1 MRSLHFLSSLLQ
13 PILAASGYDWPEGIT
28 IEPPKD
34 KKFGDLA
41 CNCAMVLARRA
52 KTNPRE
58 LAEHLAAQLKA
69 ASPLVAEA
77 SVAGPGFLNI
87 RFQPSFWQ
95 EGVERVEKAGDAYGS
110 SSHGK
115 GTRVQVEFVSANP
128 TGPLHIGHGRG
139 AAMGD
144 STVRI
149 LRFAGYDVE
158 AEYYINDAGKQ
169 MRTLGTSV
177 WLRAL
182 ECAGKSAAPFPE
194 DCYQGEYIT
203 DIAREMLAANPALTG
218 LPEEEGID
226 ACYQYGMQ
234 VIFDGI
240 KSDLINFR
248 VHHDQ
253 WFSELSLGRNNEV
266 DEALNELKEK
276 GYAFEEDGALWFRTT
291 AFGDDRDRVLRKSDG
306 SLTYFASDIAY
317 HANKYRRGFTRVIDV
332 WGADHHGYIP
342 RMQAAIQAMGQ
353 KKENLDVILIQLV
366 NLLRDGKQIAMST
379 RAGEFETLADVV
391 AEVGTDAA
399 RFIFLSRK
407 SDSKLDFDL
416 SLVKQ
421 RTMDNPVYYVQY
433 AHARVCALVRRAE
446 ERGLAGSGGD
456 TALLCQPEELD
467 ILRAI
472 DRFPQVVLDAALG
485 LSPHFISYFL
495 MDLAGLLHK
504 YYAVHQIVGAENEN
518 LALARLRLTRAAGQ
532 TIRNGLALLGVS
544 APEVM

>member
-1 MRSLHFLSSLLQ
+1 MRSIHFLTDLLK
-13 PILAASGYDWPEGIT
+13 PIIAASGYDWPAGIT

-41 CNCAMVLARRA
+41 CNCAMIMA
-52 KTNPRE
+52 KQVKKNPRE
-58 LAEHLAAQLKA
+58 LAEHLAAQLKEV
-69 ASPLVAEA
+69 SPLIAEA

-95 EGVERVEKAGDAYGS
+95 KGVELVENAASAYGAS
-110 SSHGK
+110 SFGK
-115 GTRVQVEFVSANP
+115 GERVQVEFVSANP

-139 AAMGD
+139 AAIGD

-182 ECAGKSAAPFPE
+182 ECAGKSNAPFPA
-194 DCYQGEYIT
+194 DCYQGDYIT
-203 DIAREMLAANPALTG
+203 DIAKEMLAENPALTSM
-218 LPEEEGID
+218 PEEEGID
-226 ACYQYGMQ
+226 ACYKHGMA
-234 VIFDGI
+234 VIFNGI
-240 KSDLINFR
+240 KDDLVNFR
-248 VHHDQ
+248 VHHDV
-253 WFSELSLGRNNEV
+253 WFSELSLGNDDEV
-266 DEALNELKEK
+266 ETALSDLKKK
-276 GYAFEEDGALWFRTT
+276 GHAFEEDGALWFRTT
-291 AFGDDRDRVLRKSDG
+291 EFGDDKDRVLRKSDG

-317 HANKYRRGFTRVIDV
+317 HANKYRRGFTHLIDV

-342 RMQAAIQAMGQ
+342 RMQAAIQAIGQ
-353 KKENLDVILIQLV
+353 EKKSFSVILVQLV
-366 NLLRDGKQIAMST
+366 NLLRDGKQVAMST

-391 AEVGTDAA
+391 EEVGTDAA

-433 AHARVCALVRRAE
+433 AHARVCALARRAE
-446 ERGLAGSGGD
+446 ERGLASSGGD
-456 TALLCQPEELD
+456 AALLCQPEELD

-472 DRFPQVVLDAALG
+472 DRFPQVVLDAAQG

-504 YYAVHQIVGAENEN
+504 YYAVHQIVGAETEN

-532 TIRNGLALLGVS
+532 TIKNGLALLGVS